1 MRKPVRTG
9 PPRPGDPSTASLS
22 VLNFWQHMD
31 AGEAGSDSPAAQ
43 LLQLVLDNI
52 PQAVFWKDRDS
63 VYVWCNRNFAFDAGV
78 GPPENIVGKTDYDLV
93 FTREQSD
100 SYRQIDQRVMALDR
114 PEYQFIERQA
124 QADGKQA
131 WLVTNK
137 MPLHDRAGKV
147 VGVLGTYEDITERK
161 EAEEALQRAHDELE
175 TKVKERTAAE
185 REQRTLAE
193 ALRDTASLLNSTLHL
208 DEVLDRI
215 LATIGRV
222 VPHRT
227 ANIVLVEKAQARVAR
242 FRDQA
247 GRIDRP
253 QPPGNR
259 IRIQDIPRLVEMAEG
274 RQPVISGPAAAEP
287 DWVAAADGRWVRS
300 SLGAP
305 IQMDGQVLGF
315 ITLNSAAPDS
325 FTALHARFLRA
336 FADQAAI
343 AINNAHMYE
352 QAQELA
358 TLKERQRL
366 ARDLHD
372 AVSQTLWTT
381 SLIADVLPEVW
392 ARDPEAGLDNL
403 EQLRRLTRGALAEMR
418 TLLLELRPAALL
430 EATLGS
436 LLEQLAQALMSRKK
450 LEVTVTVKGECAL
463 PPDVQIGLF
472 RLAQESLNNVAKH
485 ARATRAAV
493 LLQCRPEQI
502 RLVIRDDGRG
512 LPAAGPGSQ
521 RLGHGIMQ
529 ERAEAIGA
537 RLEIASE
544 PGQGVTVTVT
554 CPLGGKEPADA

>member
-1 MRKPVRTG
+1 MKKPAPAG
-9 PPRPGDPSTASLS
+9 PPKASTASQS
-22 VLNFWQHMD
+22 VLDFWQHLD

-100 SYRQIDQRVMALDR
+100 SYRLIDQRVMALDR

-137 MPLHDRAGKV
+137 MPLHDRNGRV

-175 TKVKERTAAE
+175 TRVKERTAAE

-215 LATIGRV
+215 LTTIGRV
-222 VPHRT
+222 VPHQT
-227 ANIVLVEKAQARVAR
+227 ANIVLMEKQQARVVR
-242 FRDQA
+242 FRDLS
-247 GRIDRP
+247 GRSGRP
-253 QPPGNR
+253 RHLGREIQPGEYPE
-259 IRIQDIPRLVEMAEG
+259 LLEMARS
-274 RQPVISGPAAAEP
+274 RQPVILNHAEP
-287 DWVAAADGRWVRS
+287 EADRVALPDVRWVRS

-305 IQMDGQVLGF
+305 IQMDGKLLGF
-315 ITLNSAAPDS
+315 INLNSAAPDF
-325 FTALHARFLRA
+325 FTALHAQCLRA

-343 AINNAHMYE
+343 AINNAHMFE

-358 TLKERQRL
+358 KMKERQRL

-381 SLIADVLPEVW
+381 SLIADVLPATW
-392 ARDPEAGLDNL
+392 ANDHAEGMQNL
-403 EQLRRLTRGALAEMR
+403 EQLQRLTRGALAEMR

-436 LLEQLAQALMSRKK
+436 LMEQLAQALMSRKK
-450 LEVTVTVKGECAL
+450 LEVTVSVAGECAL
-463 PPDVQIGLF
+463 APEVQIGIY
-472 RLAQESLNNVAKH
+472 RLAQETLNNVAKH
-485 ARATRAAV
+485 SKASRVAIALDCGPDQV
-493 LLQCRPEQI
+493 
-502 RLVIRDDGRG
+502 RLVIQDDGRG
-512 LPAAGPGSQ
+512 FAASGPAPQ

-537 RLEIASE
+537 RLDIASE
-544 PGQGVTVTVT
+544 PGRGVRVTVV
-554 CPLGGKEPADA
+554 CPVAGKEGTDE

>member
-1 MRKPVRTG
+1 MKKHGISASSKVG
-9 PPRPGDPSTASLS
+9 EPSTASLS
-22 VLNFWQHMD
+22 VLNFWQHLD

-52 PQAVFWKDRDS
+52 PQAVFWKDRNS

-100 SYRQIDQRVMALDR
+100 SYRLIDQRVMALDR

-131 WLVTNK
+131 WLVSNK

-193 ALRDTASLLNSTLHL
+193 ALRDTASLLNRTLHL

-215 LATIGRV
+215 LTTIGRV
-222 VPHRT
+222 VPHQT
-227 ANIVLVEKAQARVAR
+227 ANIVLLEKSHAWVVR

-247 GRIDRP
+247 GRINRP
-253 QPPGNR
+253 KPLGQKIQIREFPGLLR
-259 IRIQDIPRLVEMAEG
+259 MSDT
-274 RQPVISGPAAAEP
+274 RQPLIVNHDAPEP
-287 DWVAAADGRWVRS
+287 DWAGRPDRWVRS
-300 SLGAP
+300 SLGTP
-305 IQMDGQVLGF
+305 IQMDGEVIGF
-315 ITLNSAAPDS
+315 INLNSATPEFFS
-325 FTALHARFLRA
+325 PLHAQCLRA

-343 AINNAHMYE
+343 AINNAHMYA

-358 TLKERQRL
+358 TMKERQRL

-381 SLIADVLPEVW
+381 SLIADVLPAVW
-392 ARDPEAGLDNL
+392 ANDHKEGMDNL
-403 EQLRRLTRGALAEMR
+403 EQLQRLTRGALAEMR

-436 LLEQLAQALMSRKK
+436 LMEQLAQSLMSRKK
-450 LEVTVTVKGECAL
+450 LDVTVTVEGECA
-463 PPDVQIGLF
+463 PAPDVQIGIY

-485 ARATRAAV
+485 SKATRVAIA
-493 LLQCRPEQI
+493 LNCRPEQI
-502 RLVIRDDGRG
+502 ELVIQDNGRG
-512 LPAAGPGSQ
+512 FTMPEAAPQ
-521 RLGHGIMQ
+521 RLGHGIMR

-537 RLEIASE
+537 RLDIASA
-544 PGQGVTVTVT
+544 PGHGVRITVV
-554 CPLGGKEPADA
+554 CPLGAKEHANA